1 MQIPPSIFFCPGCT
15 AAVVWPTA
23 ATGLGNFHKNFP
35 SNLSTELLTH
45 SVQIFQILRETAN
58 PFSPPSANQLYCTVI
73 YNDEV
78 HTFDD
83 VITTIIR
90 AADCSR
96 EDAIGFATLID
107 REGRCVVRCAGF
119 QVILVVVQSFPSHH
133 AERFRHVL
141 F

>member
-1 MQIPPSIFFCPGCT
+1 M
-15 AAVVWPTA
+15 
-23 ATGLGNFHKNFP
+23 
-35 SNLSTELLTH
+35 
-45 SVQIFQILRETAN
+45 
-58 PFSPPSANQLYCTVI
+58 QLYCTVI
-73 YNDEV
+73 YNDEG

-119 QVILVVVQSFPSHH
+119 QVRIL
-133 AERFRHVL
+133 FRDTKSSVRQIPTPKNPRL
-141 F
+141 S

>member
-1 MQIPPSIFFCPGCT
+1 M
-15 AAVVWPTA
+15 
-23 ATGLGNFHKNFP
+23 
-35 SNLSTELLTH
+35 
-45 SVQIFQILRETAN
+45 
-58 PFSPPSANQLYCTVI
+58 I

-83 VITTIIR
+83 VITTIMR

-119 QVILVVVQSFPSHH
+119 QVII
-133 AERFRHVL
+133 
-141 F
+141 

>member
-1 MQIPPSIFFCPGCT
+1 M
-15 AAVVWPTA
+15 
-23 ATGLGNFHKNFP
+23 L
-35 SNLSTELLTH
+35 
-45 SVQIFQILRETAN
+45 
-58 PFSPPSANQLYCTVI
+58 

-96 EDAIGFATLID
+96 EDAIDFATLID

-119 QVILVVVQSFPSHH
+119 QVRLDYT
-133 AERFRHVL
+133 L
-141 F
+141 FVTYKE